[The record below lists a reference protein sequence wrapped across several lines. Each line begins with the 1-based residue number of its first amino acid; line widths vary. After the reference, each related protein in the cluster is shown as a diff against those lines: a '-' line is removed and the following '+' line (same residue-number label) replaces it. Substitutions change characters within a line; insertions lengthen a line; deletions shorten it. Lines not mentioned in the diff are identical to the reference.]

1 MNRPIVV
8 VPDSNLLFGHLSRG
22 RPDGHWQRLLG
33 LSAGGDIR
41 LVLPEIVQWEL
52 VNQLREALKKK
63 LHAHRVAT
71 ERLRSAG
78 LTPAAFGEGSTQ
90 VHEIV
95 ADESE
100 RLRQEVLWNA
110 GEIRAVPNVDHADL
124 VRRSLE
130 RRPPFDSSDKGYRDA
145 LLWHTVLDLT
155 RQGSDVILASNDARA
170 FSADKGGAG
179 LHPVLVHEVEAMCGD
194 SDRVRLVRSLGQAIE
209 LLCERTDQARADA
222 QRILGDEE
230 VVAEVMKRLVEE
242 ADEEIIEERELHA
255 QGWPE
260 DLVGVRVL
268 DIRNLGGLS
277 VESAVRRADETL
289 VVEIS
294 LRTLA
299 ELDVRSID
307 GLEYND
313 AEALIDTG
321 YVSDYGVGLLD
332 GLHQMYLT
340 RDIELL
346 GELILTPDNDM
357 PLCSVE
363 LRAVRIPRRE
373 PGCGQLRL
381 EILPLNFQ

>member
-1 MNRPIVV
+1 M
-8 VPDSNLLFGHLSRG
+8 
-22 RPDGHWQRLLG
+22 
-33 LSAGGDIR
+33 
-41 LVLPEIVQWEL
+41 
-52 VNQLREALKKK
+52 
-63 LHAHRVAT
+63 
-71 ERLRSAG
+71 
-78 LTPAAFGEGSTQ
+78 
-90 VHEIV
+90 V

-110 GEIRAVPNVDHADL
+110 GEIHAVPNVDHADL

-145 LLWHTVLDLT
+145 LLWHIVLDLV
-155 RQGSDVILASNDARA
+155 RQGSDVVLASNDARA
-170 FSADKGGAG
+170 FSADKGGTG
-179 LHPVLVHEVEAMCGD
+179 LHPMLVREVETACGH

-209 LLCERTDQARADA
+209 FLCERTDQARADA

-230 VVAEVMKRLVEE
+230 VVAEVMERLVED

-268 DIRNLGGLS
+268 DIRDLGGLS

-294 LRTLA
+294 LRTVA

-307 GLEYND
+307 DLEYND
-313 AEALIDTG
+313 AETLIDTG
-321 YVSDYGVGLLD
+321 YISDFGVGLRD
-332 GLHQMYLT
+332 GLCQMYLT

-346 GELILTPDNDM
+346 GELEFAPSDDQ
-357 PLCSVE
+357 PLCSVR
-363 LRAVRIPRRE
+363 LRAVQIPRRE
-373 PGCGQLRL
+373 PGHGQLRL
-381 EILPLNFQ
+381 EVSPLNFQ

>member
-1 MNRPIVV
+1 
-8 VPDSNLLFGHLSRG
+8 
-22 RPDGHWQRLLG
+22 
-33 LSAGGDIR
+33 
-41 LVLPEIVQWEL
+41 
-52 VNQLREALKKK
+52 
-63 LHAHRVAT
+63 
-71 ERLRSAG
+71 
-78 LTPAAFGEGSTQ
+78 
-90 VHEIV
+90 
-95 ADESE
+95 
-100 RLRQEVLWNA
+100 
-110 GEIRAVPNVDHADL
+110 
-124 VRRSLE
+124 
-130 RRPPFDSSDKGYRDA
+130 
-145 LLWHTVLDLT
+145 
-155 RQGSDVILASNDARA
+155 
-170 FSADKGGAG
+170 
-179 LHPVLVHEVEAMCGD
+179 MCGD

-363 LRAVRIPRRE
+363 A
-373 PGCGQLRL
+373 PGCAYPTSRTGLRSAA
-381 EILPLNFQ
+381 PGDPAA